1 MTLFNFLY
9 RKNFGLNPSSLAS
22 CKQTKKEKL
31 KNFRV
36 VQESIVIIHICYS
49 LTGPKISHVVPFGPR
64 STTTFL

>member
-1 MTLFNFLY
+1 MKLFNFLY

-36 VQESIVIIHICYS
+36 VQESIHVKYNSNQFITNINSNYS
-49 LTGPKISHVVPFGPR
+49 YLLLTDWA
-64 STTTFL
+64 

>member
-36 VQESIVIIHICYS
+36 VQESIHVKYNSNQFITNINSKYS
-49 LTGPKISHVVPFGPR
+49 YLLLTDWA
-64 STTTFL
+64 

>member
-36 VQESIVIIHICYS
+36 VQESIRVKYNSNQFITNINSNYS
-49 LTGPKISHVVPFGPR
+49 YLLLTDWA
-64 STTTFL
+64 

>member
-1 MTLFNFLY
+1 MKLFNFLY

-36 VQESIVIIHICYS
+36 VQESIRVKYNSNQFITNINSNYS
-49 LTGPKISHVVPFGPR
+49 YLLLTDWA
-64 STTTFL
+64 

>member
-36 VQESIVIIHICYS
+36 VQESIHVKYNSNQFITNINSNYS
-49 LTGPKISHVVPFGPR
+49 YLLLTDWA
-64 STTTFL
+64 

>member
-1 MTLFNFLY
+1 MKLFNFLY

-36 VQESIVIIHICYS
+36 VQESIRVKYNSNQFITNINSKYS
-49 LTGPKISHVVPFGPR
+49 YLLLTDWA
-64 STTTFL
+64 